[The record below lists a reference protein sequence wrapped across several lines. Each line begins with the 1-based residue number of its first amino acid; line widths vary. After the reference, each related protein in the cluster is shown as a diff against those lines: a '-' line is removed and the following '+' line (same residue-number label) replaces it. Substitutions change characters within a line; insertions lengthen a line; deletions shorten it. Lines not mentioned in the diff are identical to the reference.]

1 MKRSGIARVWMPLVA
16 LSLMSPSSSAAA
28 GREPNTAAISMFL
41 AFVLL
46 TLGITYWAARRT
58 RSTSDFYAAGSRIGG
73 FQNGLAIA
81 GDFMSAATFLGISGL
96 AFLAGFDA
104 LLFCIGGTVGWA
116 VILLLIAER
125 LRNLGR
131 YTFADV
137 VAVRLDRVPIRGL
150 AAVGTL
156 AVVQPQEVLAST
168 TVIGSSPV
176 LTNLTIPS
184 TVSLVG
190 I

>member
-1 MKRSGIARVWMPLVA
+1 
-16 LSLMSPSSSAAA
+16 
-28 GREPNTAAISMFL
+28 
-41 AFVLL
+41 
-46 TLGITYWAARRT
+46 
-58 RSTSDFYAAGSRIGG
+58 
-73 FQNGLAIA
+73 
-81 GDFMSAATFLGISGL
+81 MSAATFLGISGL

-104 LLFCIGGTVGWA
+104 LLFIIGGTVGWA

-156 AVVQPQEVLAST
+156 AVAIPYLLAQ
-168 TVIGSSPV
+168 
-176 LTNLTIPS
+176 
-184 TVSLVG
+184 LVG
-190 I
+190 AGTLVQALFGLPYEFAVILVGVLMTLYVSFGGMIATTWVQIIKAVLLLLGGTILAFGVLLNFGFDFGKR